1 LLLSVLEQNRD
12 QASLL
17 SNQSREKF
25 MIKVSSRK
33 LALRAAVLISSLSV
47 TGCAA
52 MPVSMMHNGTTQIE
66 SSSGVN
72 TSDFSGTDIM
82 FAQMMIPHHQ
92 QAIDMSAIA
101 LTRAVNPEVK
111 ALATRISA
119 EQGPEIEQMR
129 SWLKAA
135 NAPAEMG
142 HQMSMDGM
150 LSDADMEQLANASG
164 AEFDQLFVLGMI
176 AHHEGAIEMAQ
187 MVLGSKN
194 TEASELGKAIVEM
207 QTVEIAELRA
217 LLK

>member
-1 LLLSVLEQNRD
+1 
-12 QASLL
+12 
-17 SNQSREKF
+17 
-25 MIKVSSRK
+25 
-33 LALRAAVLISSLSV
+33 
-47 TGCAA
+47 
-52 MPVSMMHNGTTQIE
+52 
-66 SSSGVN
+66 
-72 TSDFSGTDIM
+72 
-82 FAQMMIPHHQ
+82 
-92 QAIDMSAIA
+92 MSAIA

-111 ALATRISA
+111 ALATKISA

-129 SWLKAA
+129 SWLRTA

-150 LSDADMEQLANASG
+150 LSDAEMQQLANASG

-207 QTVEIAELRA
+207 QTMEITELRA